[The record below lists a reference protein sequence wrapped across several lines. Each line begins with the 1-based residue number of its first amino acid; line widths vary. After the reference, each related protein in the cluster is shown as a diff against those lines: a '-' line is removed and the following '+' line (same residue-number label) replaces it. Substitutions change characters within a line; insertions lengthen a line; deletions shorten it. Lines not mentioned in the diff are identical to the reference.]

1 MEALSIRVSISI
13 VDEAI
18 QANPQTSLHS
28 GVPYLGGSVY
38 VQSV

>member
-13 VDEAI
+13 VDQAI
-18 QANPQTSLHS
+18 QANPQTKF

-38 VQSV
+38 VQFV